1 MSLRVGI
8 VMLIGSVL
16 LVGGFVVKLTL
27 DDSRT
32 LPGLILEGRVLPSS
46 SDPTPEVRQR
56 ADVFLDEEVVLQV
69 GLHTERRTRRELGA
83 RIDVE
88 SASADLLRIGHSE
101 SAFTNLATQVRA
113 RRSLVRVDISASV
126 DEVALRDALTSIA
139 LTFDRAPIEPR
150 VEDGVVVD
158 VPQDGRALDLEESV
172 QRTHHALTEGDVHV
186 VLAVHEVRPSAQLP
200 ASRALEP
207 VIISSFVTRYRQRGD
222 EGPRAHNVR
231 TAAEVL
237 DGAVIPPLSQLSFNA
252 RVGERTEA
260 QGCRIA
266 HVIYDG
272 EMVDGIG
279 GGVCQ
284 VASTLHAAALLG
296 GLNIVRH
303 APHSRPSAYIPIGLD
318 ATVNWPDVDL
328 VIANPLS
335 VPVTVRAAARAGTMQ
350 VDLWARARPREVTW
364 RREVIARTS
373 YQERIIEDPLLAVG
387 ESVVTQEGG
396 AGFTIDRLRI
406 MTSPQGR
413 ILERV
418 RLRYPPTDRITR
430 RGPLPP
436 DALPEASP
444 EASPAEP
451 EPLPNM

>member
-1 MSLRVGI
+1 MSLRIGI
-8 VMLIGSVL
+8 VTLIACVL
-16 LVGGFVVKLTL
+16 LALGGFALKHTL
-27 DDSRT
+27 DDPRT
-32 LPGLILEGRVLPSS
+32 VPGLILEGRVLPSS

-56 ADVFLDEEVVLQV
+56 ADAFLDEEVVLQV

-101 SAFTNLATQVRA
+101 SALTNFITQVRA

-126 DEVALRDALTSIA
+126 DDVALRDALTSIA

-150 VEDGVVVD
+150 VEDGVVID

-172 QRTHHALTEGDVHV
+172 QRTHRALTEGDVHV
-186 VLAVHEVRPSAQLP
+186 VLDVHAVRPSALLP

-231 TAAEVL
+231 TAAEAL
-237 DGAVIPPLSQLSFNA
+237 DGAIIPALGQLSFNA

-260 QGCRIA
+260 QGYRIA

-272 EMVDGIG
+272 EMIDGIG

-296 GLNIVRH
+296 GLTIARH
-303 APHSRPSAYIPIGLD
+303 VPHSRPSTYIPMGLD

-335 VPVTVRAAARAGTMQ
+335 VPVTVRAVARAGTMQ

-364 RREVIARTS
+364 RREVLARTS
-373 YQERIIEDPLLAVG
+373 YEERIVEDPLLGVG
-387 ESVVTQEGG
+387 ESTVTQEGG
-396 AGFTIDRLRI
+396 AGFTIDRVRI
-406 MTSPQGR
+406 MASPQGEVV
-413 ILERV
+413 ERV
-418 RLRYPPTDRITR
+418 RLRYPPTDRITH

-436 DALPEASP
+436 EALLEATT
-444 EASPAEP
+444 AEP